1 MSIACM
7 GTIACLIAATTSLCS
22 VAADVGPTPTA
33 GPAIAFAQAPPPDA
47 PRPAPPPPRED
58 AQRPHPPADVDRPAP
73 APPPAVRMAGT
84 IYELALGE
92 KEALALDAARLAREF
107 PALDAFDAEMR
118 RLGTARVLYRLDQ
131 GVILDGR
138 HDVRIVSDQPYVTA
152 TTTGASR
159 RSASAPSE
167 IVTSFARQDVG
178 AAFKLDGH
186 WYLEGEVPV
195 LGIEL
200 VLDLSGMTESP
211 VVLGEVHLPVFRKIT
226 QQYSGRVRFGE
237 PIVLLTVDAAQSDRS
252 ARAVAY
258 VTRVVFHPN

>member
-1 MSIACM
+1 MNVAGVGI
-7 GTIACLIAATTSLCS
+7 IACLIAAASS
-22 VAADVGPTPTA
+22 AAADVGPAPTA
-33 GPAIAFAQAPPPDA
+33 GPAIAFAQAPPADA
-47 PRPAPPPPRED
+47 PRPAPPAPPPPRED
-58 AQRPHPPADVDRPAP
+58 AQRPRPPADVDRPAP
-73 APPPAVRMAGT
+73 VPPPAVRMAGT

-138 HDVRIVSDQPYVTA
+138 HDVRIVSDQPYVSA